1 MVSISTE
8 LFFNEAEF
16 RIIIP
21 NYPKEAEQADPLAL
35 MEASPREF
43 AFYGKERGALTL
55 LVSTTNL
62 FYYR

>member
-21 NYPKEAEQADPLAL
+21 NHPKDTEQEDALAV
-35 MEASPREF
+35 MQASPREF
-43 AFYGKERGALTL
+43 AFYG
-55 LVSTTNL
+55 NN
-62 FYYR
+62 

>member
-1 MVSISTE
+1 MGSISTE

-21 NYPKEAEQADPLAL
+21 NHLKETEQNNPLDV

-43 AFYGKERGALTL
+43 AFYGKKKRIDTL
-55 LVSTTNL
+55 
-62 FYYR
+62 YKIC

>member
-43 AFYGKERGALTL
+43 AFYGKKKGAILLL
-55 LVSTTNL
+55 LVSATN
-62 FYYR
+62 FA

>member
-21 NYPKEAEQADPLAL
+21 NQPKETDPIAILEAEA
-35 MEASPREF
+35 REF
-43 AFYGKERGALTL
+43 AFYGTHTSFSHHHKQHA
-55 LVSTTNL
+55 N
-62 FYYR
+62 